1 MLSYTLFA
9 TMLMRSFECGKDGEL
24 SLTSAFARRVV
35 KHLREHASLSKPA
48 ALKPEGKYKD
58 HR

>member
-1 MLSYTLFA
+1 MWKGWGIKL
-9 TMLMRSFECGKDGEL
+9 EDN
-24 SLTSAFARRVV
+24 TSAFARRVV